1 MLTGRR
7 LGGGARRVLRRGGA
21 GGLRGLRLVN
31 TERVATVFKQDYYAV
46 KSHFGAVRVVCAAS
60 GRSTRSARRHG
71 DTEIGF
77 EAGLRAASAIKE
89 GRAGIEEERASKRD
103 GNCCRDV

>member
-7 LGGGARRVLRRGGA
+7 LGGLAASCGGA
-21 GGLRGLRLVN
+21 ARAGCAASARSVSPA
-31 TERVATVFKQDYYAV
+31 ATVLKQDYYAV
-46 KSHFGAVRVVCAAS
+46 KSHFGAVRVGCMAS
-60 GRSTRSARRHG
+60 GRLTRSARRHG
-71 DTEIGF
+71 DMEIGF